1 MNNKVIFGPPGTGK
15 TTYLLDVVDVKIK
28 EGIKPDRIGYFAY
41 TKKAATEAVERACLK
56 FNLERKE
63 FQYFRTLHS
72 LAFQMLG
79 LSTNDVMRTKNYSE
93 LSKMLGLKLSN
104 AQDTID
110 NVGAFV
116 QDDIYLRIIDLARV
130 GKVELYEAYRKWGHI
145 PGGWL
150 KLDQINRTIE
160 DYKEKRKLF
169 DYTDMIIEFNK
180 QDICPNLDVVIV
192 DEAQDLSPLQWDM
205 VTKLVNNSK
214 QTFVAGDDDQAIFNW
229 AGASVSHLMGLNWDR
244 IILNKSY
251 RVPKKIHEAANKLI
265 VRIPNRVSK
274 KWNSRSEEGEIYIYN
289 SFSHINLQKE
299 GQWLIQAR
307 TKYLLDI
314 VEDFLRQEG
323 LFYEK
328 FNKPSVSEKMVRA
341 INSWKK
347 IARGESIVGDSVK
360 IMYEY
365 IGMSKQD
372 LFDSFGIQRG
382 FKKLTNIDEK
392 ETYTY
397 ADLNKDFGLLVPK
410 SAKWHEALNKIIS
423 SQKIYIMAAE
433 RRKQNINSKP
443 RIKLSTIHGAKGGE
457 SDHVVILTD
466 LSHKAEEA
474 YHKNPDDE
482 RRVFYVGMTRA
493 KKSLH
498 IVRSQSEREFKE
510 IFV

>member
-341 INSWKK
+341 I
-347 IARGESIVGDSVK
+347 ARGESIVGDSVK

-466 LSHKAEEA
+466 LSYKAEEA

>member
-214 QTFVAGDDDQAIFNW
+214 QTFVAGDDDQAIFNR

-466 LSHKAEEA
+466 LSYKAEEA